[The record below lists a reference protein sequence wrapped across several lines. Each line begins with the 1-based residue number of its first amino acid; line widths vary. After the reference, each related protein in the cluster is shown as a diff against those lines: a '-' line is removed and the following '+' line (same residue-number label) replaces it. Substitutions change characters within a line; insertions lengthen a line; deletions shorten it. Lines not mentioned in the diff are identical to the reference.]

1 MSGNGKKPTVGPARG
16 QGPWD
21 PSAGDLAIYAD
32 KCRGTMTLVEIG
44 IKYGVSKDVVWKR
57 CKRID
62 AWLWPQRV
70 EEIREIK
77 ARHEGYLFHI
87 FRESIRA
94 WERSRR
100 AKRKTVIRTV
110 PDGKGK
116 AETVK
121 TVELTSGDP
130 RHLANAMKALND
142 IREIWGANAPL
153 AIQHVG
159 EPRVAGR
166 NREDVI
172 REKIA
177 QMQKALEPH
186 SN

>member
-1 MSGNGKKPTVGPARG
+1 MSGNGKKPTVGPARR

-77 ARHEGYLFHI
+77 ARHEGHLAHV
-87 FRESIRA
+87 FREAMRA
-94 WERSRR
+94 WERSKR
-100 AKRKTVIRTV
+100 AKRKTVLKTI
-110 PDGKGK
+110 DGKT
-116 AETVK
+116 ETQK
-121 TVELTSGDP
+121 TVELRHGDP

-142 IREIWGANAPL
+142 IRDIWGANAPL
-153 AIQHVG
+153 EVMHVG

-166 NREDVI
+166 NREEVI

-177 QMQKALEPH
+177 LMQKALELH
-186 SN
+186 TN